1 MTQLRDEFEPLH
13 AHLLACHPC
22 VSHMDALAGV
32 RNEETR
38 LHTNGL
44 LHSSSV
50 LAARSSTS

>member
-1 MTQLRDEFEPLH
+1 LTQLRDEFEPFR

-22 VSHMDALAGV
+22 VSLTDALASV

-38 LHTNGL
+38 LRTTGL